1 MTHIGRAS
9 QIFTFPN
16 VSAHESK
23 NHEHFITTGSVFRAT
38 LPTIDSIP
46 GQERER
52 QLELTEAPPPRYNQ
66 SCFCSSAVVSGKCV
80 GLISDLVP
88 N

>member
-1 MTHIGRAS
+1 MTHISRAS

-52 QLELTEAPPPRYNQ
+52 QLELTEAPPDITRVAFVPLPWL
-66 SCFCSSAVVSGKCV
+66 VVSV
-80 GLISDLVP
+80 LD
-88 N
+88 